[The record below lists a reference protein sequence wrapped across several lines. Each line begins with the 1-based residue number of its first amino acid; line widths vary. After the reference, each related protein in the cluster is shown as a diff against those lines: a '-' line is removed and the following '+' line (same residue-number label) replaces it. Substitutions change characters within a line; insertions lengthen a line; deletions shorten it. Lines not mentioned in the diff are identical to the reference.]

1 MIIKYKIFTDKYF
14 RENKAHFNKLKQRNC
29 EDSFE
34 IWRATKR
41 ELDEEYKDFLDVIT
55 RIGKNRLDKKE
66 QKETL
71 KDLRKSIKG
80 FSMGVYSYEE
90 KTKNFLNCYLGRDE
104 YRDEPAKEL
113 YNSIIEKQF
122 WTIYISFFI
131 RLHNSIKHSG
141 VFKILAFD
149 IKEKG
154 KDFYIIN
161 FSIKEKERWIGR
173 SLDGADIIHYFKK
186 AMSYL
191 NDIDIEIFHYIVRRS

>member
-1 MIIKYKIFTDKYF
+1 MIIKYKTFNEKYF
-14 RENKAHFNKLKQRNC
+14 RKNKAHFNKLKQRNC
-29 EDSFE
+29 ENSFE

-55 RIGKNRLDKKE
+55 KIGKNKLDKKE

-71 KDLRKSIKG
+71 KGLRRSIKG
-80 FSMGVYSYEE
+80 FSMGVYSYKE
-90 KTKNFLNCYLGRDE
+90 KIKNFLNCYLGKNE

-113 YNSIIEKQF
+113 YNLVIEKQF
-122 WTIYISFFI
+122 WTIYINFFI
-131 RLHNSIKHSG
+131 KLHNSIKHSG

-161 FSIKEKERWIGR
+161 FSIKEEERWIGT
-173 SLDGADIIHYFKK
+173 SLDGADIVHYFKK

-191 NDIDIEIFHYIVRRS
+191 NDIDTEIFHYMVRRS